1 MSLSSFL
8 HPVNNENAKVNVS
21 KRFVDENGN
30 IEKWEIKP
38 ISEAETEKIREMIRA
53 KNGGKE
59 QYMYEL
65 CAKCVVYP
73 DLKAAELQ
81 DAYGVLSEAELLKTM
96 LLPGEYT
103 RLVTAVSKINDY
115 DVNFDKA
122 VEEAK
127 NL

>member
-8 HPVNNENAKVNVS
+8 HTVNNENAKVNVS

-38 ISEAETEKIREMIRA
+38 ISEAETEKIREIIRA

-65 CAKCVVYP
+65 CAKCVV
-73 DLKAAELQ
+73 
-81 DAYGVLSEAELLKTM
+81 
-96 LLPGEYT
+96 
-103 RLVTAVSKINDY
+103 
-115 DVNFDKA
+115 
-122 VEEAK
+122 
-127 NL
+127 